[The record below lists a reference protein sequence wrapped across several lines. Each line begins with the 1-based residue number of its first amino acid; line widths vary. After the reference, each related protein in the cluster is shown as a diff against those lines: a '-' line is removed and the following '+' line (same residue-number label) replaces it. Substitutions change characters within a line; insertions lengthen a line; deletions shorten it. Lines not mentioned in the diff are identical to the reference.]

1 MRAFVCTT
9 RLSLFVPPLPPCPLI
24 PLAPARAH
32 SYHPLRTPPV
42 HTPPVRTPPLPR
54 GCSSPWARSYAPP
67 GALAFALV
75 CICVHSRALVC
86 ARSYAP
92 PGALASALVCVWA
105 GLGLGRARLCS
116 RVLACAREWVPFA
129 CIRAR
134 SCGLVHTPRRAHL
147 HSRSFA
153 FACICVRS
161 CALVLVWAGLG
172 LGRARLCSRALV
184 SGSRLGEVGA
194 GSVVCG

>member
-32 SYHPLRTPPV
+32 SYHPLRTLSVPPPSPV
-42 HTPPVRTPPLPR
+42 GVRPPGLGHTPRR
-54 GCSSPWARSYAPP
+54 
-67 GALAFALV
+67 ALAFALV